1 MVYYNNMFPGSGKAW
16 LENVY
21 KITLPKSLKTLD
33 TNWQLSKTSLHSWCI
48 ATYATNLWKFELNRS
63 SKLRDN
69 NKRKKHP
76 CQTKL
81 CAFRCLILRP
91 KILNLRSRNQ
101 ILGKLLLSSKT
112 TWLQREL
119 FLTMFYIYYQPQHI
133 TRYQERFYANN
144 YFE

>member
-48 ATYATNLWKFELNRS
+48 STYATNLWKFELNRS

-112 TWLQREL
+112 TWLRREL
-119 FLTMFYIYYQPQHI
+119 FLTMFYIYYQPLHI